1 MSFVR
6 SYSEEFIFAGHE
18 VEVEFETLPGEAAS
32 LVRDF
37 IRKGNHGQAEIAV
50 LGAATQSLTVDG
62 QKVINAKRSQ
72 KKGGMGNVHLPSIM
86 DRTSFESLTDR
97 LLKMI
102 VAEEWWL
109 AKKEPFDEVFE
120 QYMEEE
126 DEEAPG
132 KKSAP
137 NPTPLPREAAEKVDS

>member
-1 MSFVR
+1 MSFTKN
-6 SYSEEFIFAGHE
+6 YGDQFLFAGHE

-62 QKVINAKRSQ
+62 QKVIKKSQ

-120 QYMEEE
+120 QYMEDE

-132 KKSAP
+132 KQAAS
-137 NPTPLPREAAEKVDS
+137 NPTQLHTGEKADG

>member
-1 MSFVR
+1 MSFTKN
-6 SYSEEFIFAGHE
+6 YSKEFIFAGHD

-62 QKVINAKRSQ
+62 QKVIKKSQ
-72 KKGGMGNVHLPSIM
+72 KKGNPGSVHLPSIM
-86 DRTSFESLTDR
+86 DQTSFESLTDR

-102 VAEEWWL
+102 VSEEWWL

-120 QYMEEE
+120 QYVEDEE
-126 DEEAPG
+126 DSEAPG
-132 KKSAP
+132 KREAS
-137 NPTPLPREAAEKVDS
+137 NPTKAPDAQRPDS